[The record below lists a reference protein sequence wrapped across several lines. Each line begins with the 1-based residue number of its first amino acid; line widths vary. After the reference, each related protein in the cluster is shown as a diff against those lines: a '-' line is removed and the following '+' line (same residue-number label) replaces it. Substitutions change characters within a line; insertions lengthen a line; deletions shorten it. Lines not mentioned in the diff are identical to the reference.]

1 MAKHQWRPRRGR
13 TPQSNIV
20 ACRVCGLRRKLVVQ
34 VLLTVVP
41 DRAKACRGARPIAL
55 HAVPGGKVWS
65 TFQPGCVEEPPRA
78 KR

>member
-1 MAKHQWRPRRGR
+1 MAKHQWMIRKGR
-13 TPQSNIV
+13 TPQSNI
-20 ACRVCGLRRKLVVQ
+20 AQCGVCGLRRKLVVQ
-34 VLLTVVP
+34 VLVR
-41 DRAKACRGARPIAL
+41 DHAKVCRGARPFAL